1 MPIVKKQPT
10 MKCTPNP
17 GQKQERGIFH
27 EIRLEI

>member
-1 MPIVKKQPT
+1 

-27 EIRLEI
+27 EIHNRIQARMCQKV